1 MNSNEKQ
8 KEYWTNSAGN
18 LWVKDKSEKDNM
30 LEPLGNYAL
39 SKFNIIEGMNILDIG
54 CGTGKTTT
62 QLVKKIGN
70 SGHVLGLD
78 LSETM
83 INEARK
89 YSDKDKTS
97 NIDFLV
103 QDVQNEKL
111 KNLEYDA
118 AFSRFGVMFFSDPI
132 MAFKNIYSSLKNDG
146 LLTFICWQNQ
156 KENPWYNS
164 GLEIV
169 KKYVDIPIPEKK
181 SPGPFAYANKNYIQ
195 EILIGSEFK
204 DIKFY
209 SLEIDIELFKGFTL
223 DSAVK
228 DYLDTTPIFK
238 ENVLLLNS
246 IDKKNLF
253 LEIKNVWN
261 KNFKDKYLLFPSKT
275 WVICCKKY

>member
-62 QLVKKIGN
+62 QLAKKIGS

-169 KKYVDIPIPEKK
+169 KKYVDIPIPDKK

-223 DSAVK
+223 DSAVR

>member
-39 SKFNIIEGMNILDIG
+39 SKFNIIKGMTVLDIG

-62 QLVKKIGN
+62 QIAKQIGS
-70 SGHVLGLD
+70 SGHVSGLD

-83 INEARK
+83 IKEARK
-89 YSDKDKTS
+89 YSDKDKVS
-97 NIDFLV
+97 NIKFLV

-111 KNLEYDA
+111 KTLEYDA

-132 MAFKNIYSSLKNDG
+132 MAFKNIYSSLKSDG
-146 LLTFICWQNQ
+146 LLTFICWQDQ

-169 KKYVDIPIPEKK
+169 KKYVDIEVPEKN
-181 SPGPFAYANKNYIQ
+181 SPGPFAYADKNYIQ
-195 EILIGSEFK
+195 DVLINSEFK
-204 DIKFY
+204 EIKFY
-209 SLEIDIELFKGFTL
+209 SLEIDIELFKGFSL
-223 DSAVK
+223 DGAVK

>member
-39 SKFNIIEGMNILDIG
+39 SKFNIIEGMNVLDIG

-62 QLVKKIGN
+62 QIAKEIGS
-70 SGHVLGLD
+70 SGHVSGLD

-83 INEARK
+83 IKEARK
-89 YSDKDKTS
+89 YSDKDKIS
-97 NIDFLV
+97 NINFLV
-103 QDVQNEKL
+103 QDIQNEQL
-111 KNLEYDA
+111 KKLEYDA

-132 MAFKNIYSSLKNDG
+132 MAFKNIYSSLKSDG
-146 LLTFICWQNQ
+146 LLTFICWQDQ

-181 SPGPFAYANKNYIQ
+181 SPGPFAYADKTYIGN
-195 EILIGSEFK
+195 ILIEAGYKGIEFYNYEK
-204 DIKFY
+204 DIQ
-209 SLEIDIELFKGFTL
+209 LFKNFTL
-223 DSAVK
+223 EQAIS
-228 DYLDTTPIFK
+228 DYLESTPIFK
-238 ENVLLLNS
+238 KEVSLLSSKN
-246 IDKKNLF
+246 KKNIF
-253 LEIKNVWN
+253 LDIKETWAP
-261 KNFKDKYLLFPSKT
+261 FYKDNYLIFSSKT
-275 WVICCKKY
+275 WIVCCKK

>member
-1 MNSNEKQ
+1 MNSNEEQ
-8 KEYWTNSAGN
+8 KDYWTNSAGK
-18 LWVKDKSEKDNM
+18 LWVKDKFEKDNM

-62 QLVKKIGN
+62 QLAKKIGN

>member
-62 QLVKKIGN
+62 QLAKKIGS

-169 KKYVDIPIPEKK
+169 KKYVDIPIPDKK

>member
-62 QLVKKIGN
+62 QLAKKIGS

-209 SLEIDIELFKGFTL
+209 NLEIDIELFKGFTL